1 MTRSGGRPSAFHS
14 RTALISRM
22 ACSPRLTTAP
32 RLNAPRLSMLI
43 ASPAER
49 RVHVV
54 TAAAG
59 YRRRRRGL
67 EDDFQD
73 HLVGHDGRVDLQHG
87 VAADRAGPE
96 AGREDSRPAGYRA
109 VAHRVEQRDRDA

>member
-1 MTRSGGRPSAFHS
+1 MTRSGGRPSSFHS

-22 ACSPRLTTAP
+22 AGSPRLTTAI
-32 RLNAPRLSMLI
+32 RLNLPVFIGLASVPG
-43 ASPAER
+43 SPAEG

-54 TAAAG
+54 AGAASAG
-59 YRRRRRGL
+59 NRRPRGL
-67 EDDFQD
+67 LDDVQH

-96 AGREDSRPAGYRA
+96 AGGED
-109 VAHRVEQRDRDA
+109 